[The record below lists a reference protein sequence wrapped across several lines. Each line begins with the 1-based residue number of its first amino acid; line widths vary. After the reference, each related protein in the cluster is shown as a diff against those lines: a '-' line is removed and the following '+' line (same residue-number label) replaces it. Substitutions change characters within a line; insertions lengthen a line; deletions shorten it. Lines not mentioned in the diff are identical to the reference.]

1 MSTPPRLH
9 DHPHAPAPP
18 ETDDHRG
25 PQGSAEIALDYARR
39 MFERQHV
46 ALPPLAFQ
54 VDWDDQ
60 PSRHKLYQDDEGMV
74 KVPLPE
80 PFRAMPPAGIG
91 EALLTAQGPARAGE
105 APGLGVLASMLGT
118 YGVTGRRTEPNWNDD
133 SRVKMRSDRAVWARP
148 TASGGGMYPAES
160 YLVVGRSGPLSPG
173 VYHYD
178 TGHHCLDRLSDRD
191 RCDEI
196 AAATGVRAGLY
207 AVATLR
213 FWKNAFKYNSFSYH
227 VVTQDLGALLASWR
241 LVLAAHGT
249 PVEPVLWFDEA
260 AAGAVLEVDGHAEA
274 PFAVVPLGP
283 ATAETSPAPVPA
295 DRIGADPPHR
305 VWERSRRVRAFE
317 LVSRVHAAALVGD
330 RPRPGPEVARA
341 GALTDAPAEPPSSG
355 AEPGAP
361 VVALPDPLPGP
372 ADLDVAAGLLAR
384 RTSFGLF
391 TGRPPLDVRDLGWV
405 LASVA
410 RAGLAGTDVAPAPR
424 AHAWT
429 GQWVLAGSVA
439 GLEQRAYRYDATENR
454 LVAGAALDVPGL
466 QRLYALTNYSIQEAA
481 AVIVVTGRLDAL
493 VAAYGARGYR
503 MLSIEVG
510 QAAQT
515 AYVAAT
521 ARGLGVGAVLGL
533 DNVGI
538 DALLGI
544 DGTGERSMIFMLLGH
559 ERPRHHYDHSMYRSD
574 GRGDAGANQEGA
586 AR

>member
-1 MSTPPRLH
+1 M
-9 DHPHAPAPP
+9 
-18 ETDDHRG
+18 
-25 PQGSAEIALDYARR
+25 DYARR

-46 ALPPLAFQ
+46 ALPPLGFE

-60 PSRHKLYQDDEGMV
+60 PSRHKLYEDTV

-80 PFRAMPPAGIG
+80 PFRAMPPAGVG
-91 EALLTAQGPARAGE
+91 EAVRTARGPARAME
-105 APGLGVLASMLGT
+105 PPGLGVLASMLGT

-133 SRVKMRSDRAVWARP
+133 SRAKARSDRAVWARP

-160 YLVVGRSGPLSPG
+160 YLVVGRSGPLPAG

-178 TGHHCLDRLSDRD
+178 TGHHSLDRLSARD

-196 AAATGVRAGLY
+196 AAATGARAGLY

-213 FWKNAFKYNSFSYH
+213 FWKNAFKYNSFAYH

-260 AAGAVLEVDGHAEA
+260 AVGAVLEVDGHAEA

-283 ATAETSPAPVPA
+283 VTETPRTAPVPEA
-295 DRIGADPPHR
+295 RIGGSAPRR

-341 GALTDAPAEPPSSG
+341 GALEDAPVETPAGSPAESSLSGTQLG
-355 AEPGAP
+355 ADPGAA
-361 VVALPDPLPGP
+361 VVPLPDPLPGP
-372 ADLDVAAGLLAR
+372 ADLDVGAGLLAR

-391 TGRPPLDVRDLGWV
+391 SARPPLDVRDLGWV
-405 LASVA
+405 LSSVA
-410 RAGLAGTDVAPAPR
+410 QVGRAGTDVAPAPR

-429 GQWVLAGSVA
+429 GQWVLANSVA
-439 GLEQRAYRYDATENR
+439 GLERRVHRYDAAEHR
-454 LVAGAALDVPGL
+454 LVAGPALDVSGL
-466 QRLYALTNYSIQEAA
+466 QRLYALTNYSLQEAA
-481 AVIVVTGRLDAL
+481 AVIVVTGRLEAL

-515 AYVAAT
+515 AYLAAT

-533 DNVGI
+533 DNIGI

-544 DGTGERSMIFMLLGH
+544 EGTGERSMIFMLLGH
-559 ERPRHHYDHSMYRSD
+559 ERPRHHYDHSLYRSD
-574 GRGDAGANQEGA
+574 GRGDAGATQEGA